1 MKRIIL
7 LIAIVALAGGGCFAQ
22 EAKPPAPVE
31 QAEAK
36 EYASITN
43 FFRVN
48 EQICTGGQPRMED
61 LEKMKA
67 EGIRTI
73 INLRQA
79 SEFDAEAEATKAKE
93 VGLRY
98 VHIPVNGREMK
109 DEYAVEFLKATD
121 DPDIRPVFIHCASA
135 NRVGALWMIRRAL
148 RDGWT
153 LEKAE
158 EEARK
163 IGLRSEALIN
173 FAKDYI
179 ARHKQTS

>member
-1 MKRIIL
+1 MKQIIKFAAL
-7 LIAIVALAGGGCFAQ
+7 LAMFAGACFAQ
-22 EAKPPAPVE
+22 EAKPSAPVE
-31 QAEAK
+31 QAEQK

-48 EQICTGGQPRMED
+48 EQICTGGQPRLED

-67 EGIRTI
+67 EGIRAI

-79 SEFDAEAEATKAKE
+79 SEFDAEAEAAKANE
-93 VGLRY
+93 MGLRY

-121 DPDIRPVFIHCASA
+121 DEANRPAFIHCATA
-135 NRVGALWMIRRAL
+135 NRVGALWMIRRVL

-153 LEKAE
+153 VEKAE

-163 IGLRSEALIN
+163 IGLRNEVLAN

-179 ARHKQTS
+179 ARHRKN

>member
-1 MKRIIL
+1 MKL
-7 LIAIVALAGGGCFAQ
+7 VWMVAAVGMLVAASCAAQ
-22 EAKPPAPVE
+22 EAQPSAPVE

-36 EYASITN
+36 PYAHITN
-43 FFRVN
+43 FLRVN

-61 LEKMKA
+61 LEKMKS
-67 EGIRTI
+67 EGIRAI

-79 SEFDAEAEATKAKE
+79 SEYDAVAEEAKAKE
-93 VGLRY
+93 VGLKY

-121 DPDIRPVFIHCASA
+121 DAQNRPAFIHCTTA
-135 NRVGALWMIRRAL
+135 NRVGAFWMIRRVL
-148 RDGWT
+148 RDGWAP
-153 LEKAE
+153 EKAE

-163 IGLRSEALIN
+163 IGLSSEALLA

-179 ARHKQTS
+179 SRHAKN

>member
-1 MKRIIL
+1 MKRL
-7 LIAIVALAGGGCFAQ
+7 WIVAVMAMLAAASCAAQ
-22 EAKPPAPVE
+22 SGQPSTPVE
-31 QAEAK
+31 QAETK
-36 EYASITN
+36 PYAHITN
-43 FFRVN
+43 FLRVN

-67 EGIRTI
+67 EGIRAI

-79 SEFDAEAEATKAKE
+79 SEYDAAAEEAKAKE
-93 VGLRY
+93 VGLKY
-98 VHIPVNGREMK
+98 VHIPVNGREPK
-109 DEYAVEFLKATD
+109 DEYAEAFLKATD
-121 DPDIRPVFIHCASA
+121 DAENRPAFIHCTAA
-135 NRVGALWMIRRAL
+135 NRVGAFWMIRRVL

-163 IGLRSEALIN
+163 IGMRSPALVE

-179 ARHKQTS
+179 SRHAKN

>member
-1 MKRIIL
+1 MNRVCRIAALGL
-7 LIAIVALAGGGCFAQ
+7 LAAASCAAQ
-22 EAKPPAPVE
+22 SSQPSAPVE
-31 QAEAK
+31 MPEPKPFAH
-36 EYASITN
+36 ITN

-48 EQICTGGQPRMED
+48 DQVCTGGQPRMED
-61 LEKMKA
+61 FEKMKK
-67 EGIRTI
+67 EGIRAI

-79 SEFDAEAEATKAKE
+79 SEHDVAAEAAKAREA
-93 VGLRY
+93 GLRY
-98 VHIPVNGREMK
+98 VHIPVNAREMK

-121 DPDIRPVFIHCASA
+121 DHANQPAFIHCGSA
-135 NRVGALWMIRRAL
+135 NRVGGLWMIRRVL

-163 IGLRSEALIN
+163 IGLRSEALLA

-179 ARHKQTS
+179 ARHAKN

>member
-1 MKRIIL
+1 MKRGWT
-7 LIAIVALAGGGCFAQ
+7 IAAVAMLAAVSCAAQ
-22 EAKPPAPVE
+22 SPQPAAAVE

-36 EYASITN
+36 PYAHITN

-48 EQICTGGQPRMED
+48 EQICTGGQPKMED

-67 EGIRTI
+67 EGIRAI

-79 SEFDAEAEATKAKE
+79 SEYDAAAEEAKAKE
-93 VGLRY
+93 VGLKY

-109 DEYAVEFLKATD
+109 DDYAVEFLKATD
-121 DPDIRPVFIHCASA
+121 DETNRPAFIHCASA
-135 NRVGALWMIRRAL
+135 NRVGAFWMIRRVL
-148 RDGWT
+148 RDGWA

-163 IGLRSEALIN
+163 IGLRSEALLA

-179 ARHKQTS
+179 SRHAKN

>member
-1 MKRIIL
+1 MKNLVRISYIL
-7 LIAIVALAGGGCFAQ
+7 LLTASACAAQ
-22 EAKPPAPVE
+22 ATQPQAPS
-31 QAEAK
+31 QDAPK
-36 EYASITN
+36 EYAHITN
-43 FFRVN
+43 FLRVN
-48 EQICTGGQPRMED
+48 DQICTGGQPQMAD

-67 EGIRTI
+67 EGIKAI

-79 SEFDAEAEATKAKE
+79 SEYNAEEEDAKATE

-98 VHIPVNGREMK
+98 VHIPMNGREPK
-109 DEYAVEFLKATD
+109 DEDADQFLKATD
-121 DPDIRPVFIHCASA
+121 EAENRPAFIHCASA
-135 NRVGALWMIRRAL
+135 NRVGAMWMIRRVL

-163 IGLRSEALIN
+163 IGLRSKVLLS

-179 ARHKQTS
+179 ARHKAAS